1 MNIHKA
7 AQVHLSLLSLDNLI
21 STKLLL
27 ARNALSLSYMA
38 SANALASLHIRTGST
53 EPSSL
58 YQNFM
63 RWLK

>member
-7 AQVHLSLLSLDNLI
+7 AQVHLSLLSLDN
-21 STKLLL
+21 SLLL
-27 ARNALSLSYMA
+27 ARNAFSLTYMT
-38 SANALASLHIRTGST
+38 SVNDLASLHIRTDLT

-58 YQNFM
+58 YKNFM